1 MYLCHLKNR
10 HRNIIKMKILVVLSR
25 IPFPLEKGD
34 KLRAYYQIKELSKQ
48 HDIYL
53 VALYNRT
60 VPAEAMRELTPFCRE
75 VHFLKQNPVRS
86 VANMAGA
93 LLKGLPVQCGYFYS
107 HHNHK
112 QIDKI
117 IQRVQPDH
125 IYCQLFRM
133 AEYVKNLPVKKT
145 LDYQDVFSKGMARRA
160 ENAKGPVKWFFNI
173 EHRRVARYEAEI
185 FDHFD
190 HKTII
195 TAVDRDLIPHLRRE
209 EIAVVP
215 NGVEFD
221 KFSYHDE
228 EKEYDLIFSGNMG
241 YAPNVDAAEYLV
253 SEILPLLLV
262 KFPRLRLVLCGATP
276 APRVQALRSEHV
288 VVTGW
293 VDSMAEWYAKSKI
306 FIAPM
311 RMGTGLQNKLLEAM
325 SMSLP
330 CITSPLAARPLVE
343 AEQHDAVVSCTTT
356 QDYVQAVSRLLTD
369 EQDYRTLSASGYNY
383 VHQFYDWE
391 NAVRI
396 LDNLMQS

>member
-1 MYLCHLKNR
+1 M
-10 HRNIIKMKILVVLSR
+10 MKLLVVLSR
-25 IPFPLEKGD
+25 FPYPLEKGD
-34 KLRAYYQIKELSKQ
+34 KLRAYHQIRCLAEH
-48 HDIYL
+48 HDLYL
-53 VALYNRT
+53 AAMHDKPVSDDALNQ
-60 VPAEAMRELTPFCRE
+60 LKPFCKE
-75 VHFLKQNPVRS
+75 IFLLENNNIKRS
-86 VANMAGA
+86 WNMGRAFF
-93 LLKGLPVQCGYFYS
+93 KGLPIQCGLFY
-107 HHNHK
+107 NK
-112 QIDKI
+112 TNARRLQQIVDK
-117 IQRVQPDH
+117 VHPDH

-133 AEYVKNLPVKKT
+133 AEYVKDLPIRKT

-160 ENAKGPVKWFFNI
+160 ENSKGLVKWFFNM

-185 FDHFD
+185 FDNFD

-195 TAVDRDLIPHLRRE
+195 TAVDRDLIPHPRRE

-221 KFSYHDE
+221 KFSYQGE

-253 SEILPLLLV
+253 REILPPLLV

-276 APRVQALRSEHV
+276 SPRVQALRSEHV

-293 VDSMAEWYAKSKI
+293 VDSMTEWYAKSKI

-325 SMSLP
+325 SMHLP

-343 AEQHDAVVSCTTT
+343 AEQHQAVLSCPETK
-356 QDYVQAVSRLLTD
+356 DYVAAVTQMLT
-369 EQDYRTLSASGYNY
+369 EENAYSQLAASGYNY
-383 VHQFYDWE
+383 VHQYYDWE

-396 LDNLMQS
+396 LDDFMKS

>member
-1 MYLCHLKNR
+1 MYLCHPKNR

-53 VALYNRT
+53 VALYNRV

-86 VANMAGA
+86 VVNMAGA

-107 HHNHK
+107 HKNHK
-112 QIDKI
+112 QIDRI
-117 IQRVQPDH
+117 IQRVHPDH

-133 AEYVKNLPVKKT
+133 AEYVKDYSMPKT

-160 ENAKGPVKWFFNI
+160 EKSTGLVKWFFNM
-173 EHRRVARYEAEI
+173 EHRRVARYETEI
-185 FDHFD
+185 FDRFD

-195 TAVDRDLIPHLRRE
+195 TAVDRDLIPHPRRN
-209 EIAVVP
+209 EIVVVP

-221 KFSYHDE
+221 KFAYQGE
-228 EKEYDLIFSGNMG
+228 KKEYDLIFSGNMG
-241 YAPNVDAAEYLV
+241 YAPNVDAAEYMV
-253 SEILPLLLV
+253 REILPPLRM
-262 KFPRLRLVLCGATP
+262 KFPNLRVVLCGATP
-276 APRVQALRSEHV
+276 APRVQALSSDHV
-288 VVTGW
+288 IVTGW
-293 VDSMAEWYAKSKI
+293 VDSMTEWYAKSRI

-325 SMSLP
+325 SMHLP

-343 AEQHDAVVSCTTT
+343 AEQHQSVISCSETK
-356 QDYVQAVSRLLTD
+356 DYVVAVTQLLTEENSYNQLAD
-369 EQDYRTLSASGYNY
+369 SGYNY
-383 VHQFYDWE
+383 VRQFYDWK

-396 LDNLMQS
+396 LDNLMEA

>member
-1 MYLCHLKNR
+1 
-10 HRNIIKMKILVVLSR
+10 MKILVVLSR

-53 VALYNRT
+53 VALYNRV

-86 VANMAGA
+86 VVNMAGA

-107 HHNHK
+107 HKNHK
-112 QIDKI
+112 QIDRI
-117 IQRVQPDH
+117 IQRVRPDH

-133 AEYVKNLPVKKT
+133 ADYVKDLPVPKT

-160 ENAKGPVKWFFNI
+160 DNSNGLVKWFFNM
-173 EHRRVARYEAEI
+173 EHRRVARYEAAI
-185 FDHFD
+185 FDCFD

-195 TAVDRDLIPHLRRE
+195 TTVDRDLIPHPRRE
-209 EIAVVP
+209 EIVVVP

-221 KFSYHDE
+221 KYSYHGE
-228 EKEYDLIFSGNMG
+228 EKEFDLIFSGNMG

-253 SEILPLLLV
+253 REILPQLL
-262 KFPRLRLVLCGATP
+262 KRFPDLRLVLCGATP
-276 APRVQALRSEHV
+276 ALRVQALESNHV

-293 VDSMAEWYAKSKI
+293 VDSMAEWYAKSRI

-325 SMSLP
+325 SMHLP

-343 AEQHDAVVSCTTT
+343 AEQH
-356 QDYVQAVSRLLTD
+356 QAVASCGDTSEFVEEIERLLTD
-369 EQDYRTLSASGYNY
+369 ENHYRQLSDAGYQY
-383 VHQFYDWE
+383 VHQYYDWE

-396 LDNLMQS
+396 LDDLMKA

>member
-1 MYLCHLKNR
+1 M
-10 HRNIIKMKILVVLSR
+10 MKILVVLSR
-25 IPFPLEKGD
+25 FPYPLEKGD
-34 KLRAYYQIKELSKQ
+34 KLRAYHQIRCLAEH
-48 HDIYL
+48 HDLYL
-53 VALYNRT
+53 AAMHDKPVSDDALNQ
-60 VPAEAMRELTPFCRE
+60 LKPFCKE
-75 VHFLKQNPVRS
+75 IFLLENNNLKRCW
-86 VANMAGA
+86 NMGRAFF
-93 LLKGLPVQCGYFYS
+93 KGLPIQCGLFY
-107 HHNHK
+107 NK
-112 QIDKI
+112 TNARCLQQIVDKV
-117 IQRVQPDH
+117 RPDH

-133 AEYVKNLPVKKT
+133 AEYVKDLSVRKT

-160 ENAKGPVKWFFNI
+160 ENSKGLVKWFFNM

-185 FDHFD
+185 FDNFD

-195 TAVDRDLIPHLRRE
+195 TAVDRDLIPHPRRD

-253 SEILPLLLV
+253 REILPSLLV

-343 AEQHDAVVSCTTT
+343 AEQHDAVVSCSTT

-369 EQDYRTLSASGYNY
+369 EQAYRTLSASGYNY

-391 NAVRI
+391 KAVRI
-396 LDNLMQS
+396 LDNLMES

>member
-1 MYLCHLKNR
+1 M
-10 HRNIIKMKILVVLSR
+10 MKILVVLSR
-25 IPFPLEKGD
+25 FPYPLEKGD
-34 KLRAYYQIKELSKQ
+34 KLRAYHQIRCLAEH
-48 HDIYL
+48 HDLYL
-53 VALYNRT
+53 AAMHDKPVSDDALNQ
-60 VPAEAMRELTPFCRE
+60 LKPFCKE
-75 VHFLKQNPVRS
+75 IFLLENNNLKRCW
-86 VANMAGA
+86 NMGRAFF
-93 LLKGLPVQCGYFYS
+93 KGLPIQCGLFY
-107 HHNHK
+107 NK
-112 QIDKI
+112 PNARRLQQIVDK
-117 IQRVQPDH
+117 VQPDH

-160 ENAKGPVKWFFNI
+160 ENSKGLVKWFFNM

-195 TAVDRDLIPHLRRE
+195 TAVDRDLIPHPRRE

-253 SEILPLLLV
+253 REILPPLLV

-276 APRVQALRSEHV
+276 SPRVQALRSEHV

-343 AEQHDAVVSCTTT
+343 AEQHDAVVSCSTT

-396 LDNLMQS
+396 LDNLMES

>member
-1 MYLCHLKNR
+1 
-10 HRNIIKMKILVVLSR
+10 MKILVVLSR

-53 VALYNRT
+53 VALYNRV

-86 VANMAGA
+86 VVNMAGA

-107 HHNHK
+107 HKNHK
-112 QIDKI
+112 QIDRI
-117 IQRVQPDH
+117 IQRVHPDH

-133 AEYVKNLPVKKT
+133 AEYVKDYSMPKT

-160 ENAKGPVKWFFNI
+160 EKSKGLVKWFFNM
-173 EHRRVARYEAEI
+173 EHRRVARYETEI
-185 FDHFD
+185 FDRFD

-195 TAVDRDLIPHLRRE
+195 TAVDRDLIPHPHRE
-209 EIAVVP
+209 EIVVVP

-221 KFSYHDE
+221 KFAYQGE
-228 EKEYDLIFSGNMG
+228 KKEYDLIFSGNMG

-253 SEILPLLLV
+253 REILPPLLV
-262 KFPRLRLVLCGATP
+262 KFPNLRVVLCGATP
-276 APRVQALRSEHV
+276 APRVQALSGEHV
-288 VVTGW
+288 IVTGW
-293 VDSMAEWYAKSKI
+293 VDSMTEWYAKSRI

-325 SMSLP
+325 SMHLP

-343 AEQHDAVVSCTTT
+343 AEQHQSVISCSETK
-356 QDYVQAVSRLLTD
+356 DYVVAVTQLLTEENSYNQLAD
-369 EQDYRTLSASGYNY
+369 SGYNY
-383 VHQFYDWE
+383 VRQFYDWK

-396 LDNLMQS
+396 LDNLMEA

>member
-1 MYLCHLKNR
+1 M
-10 HRNIIKMKILVVLSR
+10 MKILVVLSR
-25 IPFPLEKGD
+25 FPYPLEKGD
-34 KLRAYYQIKELSKQ
+34 KLRAYHQIRCLAEH
-48 HDIYL
+48 HDLYL
-53 VALYNRT
+53 AAMHDKPVSDDALNQ
-60 VPAEAMRELTPFCRE
+60 LKPFCKE
-75 VHFLKQNPVRS
+75 IFLLENNNLKRCW
-86 VANMAGA
+86 NMGRAFF
-93 LLKGLPVQCGYFYS
+93 KGLPIQCGLFY
-107 HHNHK
+107 NK
-112 QIDKI
+112 PNARRLQQIVDK
-117 IQRVQPDH
+117 VHPDH

-133 AEYVKNLPVKKT
+133 AEYVKDLPVCKT

-160 ENAKGPVKWFFNI
+160 ENSKGLIKWFFNM
-173 EHRRVARYEAEI
+173 EHHRVARYEAEI
-185 FDHFD
+185 FDNFD

-195 TAVDRDLIPHLRRE
+195 TAVDRDLIPHPRRE

-221 KFSYHDE
+221 KFSYHGE

-253 SEILPLLLV
+253 REILPPLLV

-369 EQDYRTLSASGYNY
+369 EQAYRTLSANGYNY

-396 LDNLMQS
+396 LDNLMES